1 MIISIDGPAA
11 SGKSTTAKLLSERLN
26 YIHLNSGLFYRAVT
40 YIYIE
45 KNLFDNKHYSIDK
58 FFLNNDLNLYG
69 DKLDKV
75 IWNNLDITKYLYDE
89 KINSKINVISN
100 NHLIRKYLVD
110 KQRNVSLDK
119 NIVCEGRDIGTVVF
133 PNAEFKFYLNASIN
147 SRIRRRYKEFNNNN
161 IDVNEDQIKKNL
173 IKRDANDI
181 NRKISPLKKADDAI
195 EIDTTN
201 MTIEQQVE
209 NIYNKIKQGI
219 IE

>member
-45 KNLFDNKHYSIDK
+45 ENLFDNKHHSVDK

>member
-11 SGKSTTAKLLSERLN
+11 SGKSTTAKLLSDRLN
-26 YIHLNSGLFYRAVT
+26 YIHLNTGLFYRAVT

-45 KNLFDNKHYSIDK
+45 KNLFDKKHYSIDK

-75 IWNNLDITKYLYDE
+75 IWNNLDITKYLYNE

-110 KQRNVSLDK
+110 KQRNVSLNK

-133 PNAEFKFYLNASIN
+133 PNAKFKFYLNASIN

>member
-45 KNLFDNKHYSIDK
+45 KNLFNNKHHSVDN

-75 IWNNLDITKYLYDE
+75 IWNHLNITKYLYDE

-100 NHLIRKYLVD
+100 N
-110 KQRNVSLDK
+110 Q
-119 NIVCEGRDIGTVVF
+119 
-133 PNAEFKFYLNASIN
+133 SIN
-147 SRIRRRYKEFNNNN
+147 MYCKKSLQRYF
-161 IDVNEDQIKKNL
+161 
-173 IKRDANDI
+173 
-181 NRKISPLKKADDAI
+181 
-195 EIDTTN
+195 
-201 MTIEQQVE
+201 
-209 NIYNKIKQGI
+209 
-219 IE
+219 

>member
-11 SGKSTTAKLLSERLN
+11 SGKSTTAKLLSEKLN

-45 KNLFDNKHYSIDK
+45 ENLFDNKYHSVDN

-69 DKLDKV
+69 KKLDKV
-75 IWNNLDITKYLYDE
+75 IWNNLDITQYLYNE

-147 SRIRRRYKEFNNNN
+147 SRIRRRYKEFNNND
-161 IDVNEDQIKKNL
+161 IDVSEYQIKKNL
-173 IKRDANDI
+173 INRDTNDI

-209 NIYNKIKQGI
+209 NIYNKIKQGV

>member
-75 IWNNLDITKYLYDE
+75 IWNNLDITKYLYNE